1 MQKFEYSLEGWL
13 EDYDVEFEEW
23 LNILGNDGWQLIQ
36 SFSDPATSKSVHCIF
51 KRASP
56 IVSVSVCNCK
66 VKEPVTFT
74 EHSKIIV
81 KCINCGKYIANKL

>member
-1 MQKFEYSLEGWL
+1 MKDKYFRMLKFLFPDYSDSHIWGLIKL
-13 EDYDVEFEEW
+13 YYDKNNLHGKECAGENGV
-23 LNILGNDGWQLIQ
+23 
-36 SFSDPATSKSVHCIF
+36 SSVVIE
-51 KRASP
+51 
-56 IVSVSVCNCK
+56 SVCNCK